1 MNSRTTARTTVDE
14 KLAVNPAMQKEIDEE
29 INEHQWTKDTA

>member
-1 MNSRTTARTTVDE
+1 MASWTTAHTTVEE